1 MAKSTAAIEVEV
13 LPKGG
18 ADTVVKNFK
27 TQLKEAKNEAQL
39 MVQTFGEFSAEAL
52 AAQKKVAELADK
64 MEDFNDRVKALNPD
78 KFAKVQTIVTGVASG
93 FAAAQGAMALFGNE
107 SEDLQKTLVKVQGA
121 MALSQGLEGL
131 GKIQQQFKT
140 LAKDG
145 VQALIQSFST
155 LKGAIISTGIGAL
168 VVALGYAI
176 ANFDKLVPKTKTL
189 AENLNLTDEELK
201 SVSETTAKQ
210 TTNVNQLVNAVT
222 DHNRSEKDRRESLK
236 KLKEQYPN
244 YFNNLTNDI
253 NDTKT
258 LTAQKDKLIETLI
271 REARV
276 RASQDQIEKIAA
288 KNIGQRMKLNEDLIK
303 AQKDEAAARKETGEI
318 QFKESKNTKD
328 FVIPTDEEY
337 NAIIAAQPE
346 VFEKSRKAFAK
357 KAIAQGNLLE
367 IQNKINELNKQEVK
381 DSEVFTKIIGDE
393 TAAIEKNGGASQVKT
408 DNTIKN
414 AKNELKTL
422 QEKNEALRKLDEAN
436 ATEGLD
442 LITTQYANN
451 LSRLKEAEAQ
461 EVKQKGLTEEQKNE
475 ITAKYSALSTAN
487 EVLRLKEV
495 DIFTKAAQEK
505 AFTNQLEATNNFYI
519 DKENLVKEKLNKGA
533 ITEKEFNDEIDK
545 LEVERLNKLLQV
557 TKDAG
562 KSTVD
567 IQKQIQDKQ
576 TEIHN
581 KKISQSDKEIAK
593 AKEVRDA
600 QIKAAN
606 DYLSALTTFNDTQN
620 EQSKNAFDMRM
631 EQLKQQGYS
640 EEEITNMKDAEL
652 QKQDERMR
660 QSFELNKVAQIA
672 SALMNTY
679 LGVTSAL
686 AILPTQQ
693 LYPGQRF
700 VEAGAA
706 LAMGLANVYKIQQTQ
721 YKSAMPTGGAA
732 GGGAGSR
739 QNGQG
744 QMQSFA
750 PRMSTLNT
758 NESLTQNRKVF
769 VTEGDITRTQRRVSN
784 NQAIS
789 VVE

>member
-1 MAKSTAAIEVEV
+1 MKSTAAVEVEV

-27 TQLKEAKNEAQL
+27 QQLKEAKNEAQQ
-39 MVQTFGEFSAEAL
+39 MVITFGEFSNEAL
-52 AAQKKVAELADK
+52 AAQKKVAELSDK

-78 KFAKVQTIVTGVASG
+78 KFAKVQTVVNGVASG

-131 GKIQQQFKT
+131 GKIQQQFQT

-288 KNIGQRMKLNEDLIK
+288 KNIGQRMKLNSDLIK
-303 AQKDEAAARKETGEI
+303 AEKDLAVAYKETEGV
-318 QFKESKNTKD
+318 QFKANKNLKD
-328 FVIPTDEEY
+328 FVIPGDEEF
-337 NAIIAAQPE
+337 NATIKEQPE
-346 VFEKSRKAFAK
+346 ILEKSRNALAK
-357 KAIAQGNLLE
+357 RLQAQTKLSD
-367 IQNKINELNKQEVK
+367 IQFKINGLNRQEVK

-393 TAAIEKNGGASQVKT
+393 TVAIEKNGGASEVKT
-408 DNTIKN
+408 EKTIKN

-442 LITTQYANN
+442 AITTQYANN
-451 LSRLKEAEAQ
+451 LSRIKEAEAQ

-495 DIFTKAAQEK
+495 DVFTKAAQEK

-545 LEVERLNKLLQV
+545 LEVARLNKLLQV

-567 IQKQIQDKQ
+567 IQKQIADKQ

-606 DYLSALTTFNDTQN
+606 DYLSALTTFNDAEN

-631 EQLKQQGYS
+631 EQLKQQGYT

-652 QKQDERMR
+652 QKQDDRMR

-672 SALMNTY
+672 AALMNTY

-700 VEAGAA
+700 IEAGAA

-758 NESLTQNRKVF
+758 NDALTQNRKVF